1 MRGSIQSPSMLM
13 KKTTL
18 LLFVFML
25 IGSCSMVSPNKSQ
38 SQQKP
43 NVLLIMMDDLNTDLG
58 CYGSPIVK
66 TPNIDRIAA
75 QGIRFDRAYCQFP
88 LCNPSRT
95 SMLTGL
101 RPETTGV
108 MGNNTDPR
116 RELGDRLFMPEYFHE
131 NGYFTAR
138 VGKIA
143 HNLFA
148 DSVSW
153 DVSEGSED
161 VGGIDNAS
169 LSECKDRTFCKTSNE
184 DEDEI
189 EGRIARRIAQLLEQN
204 QDRTFFIAAGFGLP
218 HSPWYAP
225 RKYFDLYPVES
236 IPLPEGAGGHNNK
249 RIRQWRAAYYASVSF
264 IDAQIKIILDELD
277 RLGLADNTV
286 IVFQSDH
293 GFLLGEHG
301 GIFDKKKLFE
311 EAARVPL
318 IIAAPQGPRSVASS
332 RIVELVDL
340 YPSLIE
346 LCGLPPIAD
355 LEGVSFVP
363 LFTNPEREWKKAAF
377 ATTKGSHRQR
387 FHSVRTERYV
397 YIERTDGTGPELY
410 DHLTDPHELTNVA
423 QDPRY
428 AAVLAEMKKILS
440 EGWRG
445 ALPPPNS

>member
-1 MRGSIQSPSMLM
+1 MLM
-13 KKTTL
+13 KKSTL
-18 LLFVFML
+18 SLFVFML
-25 IGSCSMVSPNKSQ
+25 VGSCSIVSTNKGQ

-58 CYGSPIVK
+58 CYGSPVVK
-66 TPNIDRIAA
+66 TPNIDRLAA
-75 QGIRFDRAYCQFP
+75 RGVRFDRAYCQFP

-95 SMLTGL
+95 SLLTGL

-108 MGNNTDPR
+108 MGNFTDPR
-116 RELGDRLFMPEYFHE
+116 SELGDRLFMPEYFHA

-143 HNLFA
+143 HNLFM

-153 DVSEGSED
+153 DVSEGKENL
-161 VGGIDNAS
+161 GGIDNES
-169 LSECKDRTFCKTSNE
+169 SPECKDRTYCKTDNR
-184 DEDEI
+184 DEDEHD
-189 EGRIARRIAQLLEQN
+189 GRIARRVAQLLDEN
-204 QDRTFFIAAGFGLP
+204 RGRTFFIAAGFGLP

-236 IPLPEGAGGHNNK
+236 IPLPEGASGYNK
-249 RIRQWRAAYYASVSF
+249 KRLRQWRAAYYASVSF
-264 IDAQIKIILDELD
+264 VDAQIKIILDEVD
-277 RLGLADNTV
+277 RLGLASNTV
-286 IVFQSDH
+286 IVFLSDH

-318 IIAAPQGPRSVASS
+318 IVSVPGGPRGVASS

-346 LCGLPPIAD
+346 LCGLPRISD
-355 LEGVSFVP
+355 LEGTSFVP
-363 LFTNPEREWKKAAF
+363 LLTNPEREWKRAAF
-377 ATTKGSHRQR
+377 GATKGSKRKR
-387 FHSVRTERYV
+387 FQSVRTERYV
-397 YIERTDGTGPELY
+397 YIERTDGADAELY
-410 DHLTDPHELTNVA
+410 DHQTDPHELTNVA
-423 QDPRY
+423 RDPRY
-428 AAVLAEMKKILS
+428 SATVAEMKKILS

-445 ALPPPNS
+445 ALPPND

>member
-1 MRGSIQSPSMLM
+1 MLM
-13 KKTTL
+13 KKSTL

-25 IGSCSMVSPNKSQ
+25 VGSCSMVGVNKGQ

-58 CYGSPIVK
+58 CYGNPVVK

-75 QGIRFDRAYCQFP
+75 RGIRFDRAYCQFP

-95 SMLTGL
+95 SLLTGL

-108 MGNNTDPR
+108 QGNYTDPR
-116 RELGDRLFMPEYFHE
+116 RELGDRLFMPEYFRE

-153 DVSEGSED
+153 DVSVGSED
-161 VGGIDNAS
+161 VGGVDNAS
-169 LSECKDRTFCKTSNE
+169 SPECKDRAFCKTSNR
-184 DEDEI
+184 DEDEQD
-189 EGRIARRIAQLLEQN
+189 GRIARRIAQLLDEN
-204 QDRTFFIAAGFGLP
+204 RSKTFFIAAGFSLP

-236 IPLPEGAGGHNNK
+236 IPLPEGSGGHNKK
-249 RIRQWRAAYYASVSF
+249 RLRQWRAAYYASVSF
-264 IDAQIKIILDELD
+264 VDAQIKIILDELD

-293 GFLLGEHG
+293 GYLLGEHG

-318 IIAAPQGPRSVASS
+318 IVSTPQGPRAVASS

-346 LCGLPPIAD
+346 LCGLPRVSD
-355 LEGVSFVP
+355 LEGTSFVP
-363 LFTNPEREWKKAAF
+363 LLANPEREWKKAAF
-377 ATTKGSHRQR
+377 ASTKGSNRQR
-387 FHSVRTERYV
+387 FQSARTERYV
-397 YIERTDGTGPELY
+397 YIERTDGTDPELY
-410 DHLTDPHELTNVA
+410 DHQTDPRELVNVA
-423 QDPRY
+423 LDPRY
-428 AAVLAEMKKILS
+428 SAALAEMKKILS
-440 EGWRG
+440 EGWRK